1 MLISSCI
8 KLNLINNTYN
18 LWDRKVESKKIN
30 KTKLTVSYSEI
41 ARRYGYDIS
50 VVSREWVGRGLDC
63 TKSESEI
70 YHWIRENVLK
80 PLRDTNTKEQIEQER
95 LKKLSAERQLAELE
109 LAEKNGLVVSTEYV
123 EQVLTEYLF
132 QVKTAVRAIPS
143 KTYLDLFAQ
152 ADAKD
157 LRDVLKT
164 HIDKT
169 LYQLGSMEFELPD
182 DMEVLE
188 DGNKQEEVNKNIEE
202 STTDDTTA
210 ENTKN
215 E

>member
-1 MLISSCI
+1 MDISLRS
-8 KLNLINNTYN
+8 L
-18 LWDRKVESKKIN
+18 
-30 KTKLTVSYSEI
+30 
-41 ARRYGYDIS
+41 ARQYGYDES
-50 VVSREWVGRGLDC
+50 TVRTWVEKGMPTGTDSNAR
-63 TKSESEI
+63 S
-70 YHWIRENVLK
+70 WIVDNVLK

-132 QVKTAVRAIPS
+132 QIKAAVRAIPS
-143 KTYLDLFAQ
+143 KTYLELFAQ
-152 ADAKD
+152 SDAKD
-157 LRDVLKT
+157 LRDVLRT

-188 DGNKQEEVNKNIEE
+188 DGNKQKEINEDSEE
-202 STTDDTTA
+202 STTNDTTA
-210 ENTKN
+210 EDSENQLTCSPLINTPRC
-215 E
+215 